1 MSSLFEAEINRQN
14 TKSAKWD
21 LVKHLYGSED
31 VLPMWVADMDLKVPE
46 VVTKALQDR
55 VDHGIFGYTLI
66 DTSVKESVSNWVN
79 TMHHWKINK
88 SWLQF
93 SPGVITTLHMAVQT
107 FTNEQDN
114 ILIQTPVYPPFY
126 QIIETHNRK
135 VVKNPLLF
143 VNGKYEIDFDDMEQK
158 MQQGIKAFILCNP
171 HNPVGRVWSKEELIK
186 IIELCKKY
194 HVLILSD
201 EIHADLVYPSYQHI
215 PIASLDDEIRDKTI
229 TCMSP
234 TKTFNLAGLQ
244 ASYAVVPNKE
254 MREQLDQMFQKQG
267 IHGINTMGIAAL
279 EAAYTDGAEWLASL
293 KDHLL
298 KNATMIKDML
308 KDCEEITM
316 IEPEGTYLIWLDFR
330 KLGFTQEELKELL
343 QKEAKVGLNDGVSF
357 GIEGTGFMRVNIA
370 TTSERVK
377 EGMSRIIH
385 AVKNR

>member
-21 LVKHLYGSED
+21 LVKHLYGSDD

-66 DTSVKESVSNWVN
+66 DTPVKESVSNWVN

-186 IIELCKKY
+186 IIELCKEY